1 MSQLTADQ
9 QRVKVVLKEWD
20 TISEAWKTPMVYHP
34 GGWED
39 TIPEYMKKEVIRQ
52 RIAKINNGGWK
63 TATDAEVVC
72 YLSTASFVGP
82 FDWDWTNIFTYETS
96 LLLPQIRDALPD
108 TPKELSG
115 YQTQLLNELKYKIR
129 NSQIRNRKTK
139 KEVPNMTNRKLVM
152 EEHGDKTVV
161 GVIQDNCDPVT
172 RSFDGDLAE
181 ILQSGLPP
189 EVKKQ
194 IEDLGIQLP
203 VSPLLQLLQEAETKW
218 VASPKNP
225 AYKAPVTP
233 KTTPKPKET
242 TATTPEK
249 TEDLPL
255 LSGTGNKTEAAPAAE
270 EQAQAQAEP
279 TPTTQ
284 VMPEPVAEALEK
296 VAEAQGGSRDEIEK
310 AEEPTAEVTSAAPPT
325 AAETTSVTEEEKLNP
340 DDIKG
345 RMVCDEQASAE
356 AGTLVA
362 DIEPNTNFKEEPV
375 ATNEQISADVGTMQQ
390 DIETKPPVDETGT
403 PTPTPTPSPEVKP
416 SGGWEYWLKDGSG
429 PFADIQGAMDAQ
441 GMDKENRPHHNR
453 WSRLSGQL
461 KDQIIQKPKP

>member
-9 QRVKVVLKEWD
+9 QRVKAVLKEWD

-172 RSFDGDLAE
+172 RSVDGDIEAALAVA
-181 ILQSGLPP
+181 P
-189 EVKKQ
+189 EVLSEANEKWLK
-194 IEDLGIQLP
+194 
-203 VSPLLQLLQEAETKW
+203 SPR
-218 VASPKNP
+218 NP
-225 AYKAPVTP
+225 AYKPPVTP
-233 KTTPKPKET
+233 KPTPKPKET

-255 LSGTGNKTEAAPAAE
+255 LSGTGKKTEAAPAAE
-270 EQAQAQAEP
+270 EHAQAQAEP

-325 AAETTSVTEEEKLNP
+325 AAETTSAAEST
-340 DDIKG
+340 
-345 RMVCDEQASAE
+345 DENQAGIQNLT
-356 AGTLVA
+356 GTQPEPVA
-362 DIEPNTNFKEEPV
+362 IEPVST